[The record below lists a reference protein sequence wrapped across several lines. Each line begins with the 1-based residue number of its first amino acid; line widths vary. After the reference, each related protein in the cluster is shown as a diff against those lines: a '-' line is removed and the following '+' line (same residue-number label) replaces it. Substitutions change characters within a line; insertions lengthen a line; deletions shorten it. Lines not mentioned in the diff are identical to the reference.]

1 MIIPIIFLSVFQENW
16 KFFAPA
22 EESVTIINT
31 RFEWLRR
38 SFLWFNLIELITL
51 KIISVW
57 SYAENLLDDIYW
69 NKIREIRKFLLLN
82 VSLIIPKVSVITSI
96 TSLIRT
102 DDYNYTNSWITCW
115 SMSHDF
121 VLLING
127 TEFDIIA

>member
-1 MIIPIIFLSVFQENW
+1 M
-16 KFFAPA
+16 
-22 EESVTIINT
+22 
-31 RFEWLRR
+31 
-38 SFLWFNLIELITL
+38 
-51 KIISVW
+51 
-57 SYAENLLDDIYW
+57 DDIYW

-96 TSLIRT
+96 TSLIGT
-102 DDYNYTNSWITCW
+102 DDYNYTNSWITYW

>member
-57 SYAENLLDDIYW
+57 SYAENLMDDIYW